1 MREIVIAVLL
11 IGAAFLGG
19 AFVSGPG
26 FRWVQACALQSLGSN
41 DGLEIDAVYLESTSC
56 GETTPKQFEPARLQS
71 DLPLNHITPARAK
84 PVEDRLTRIDAPI
97 ASSTRAFREALLQN
111 CLNSKQATSSALLSA
126 TVHWLVT
133 KSSSGGLVLAGAE
146 FTPPITDPNNGE
158 FQRRVSNSELSRSV
172 QPDSLSILLP
182 SGRSSNEVGQS
193 VLTHDS
199 PRPMLTKSSDASW
212 ALLESRMRAMG
223 VTRFRIEGAPTRHI
237 RCTCLIPVPGQQAIS
252 QWFEAAAGDM
262 SQTTRDVL
270 CHMAL
275 RRATQMSC
283 AAEVFTRNR

>member
-1 MREIVIAVLL
+1 MREIVLAVLL

-26 FRWVQACALQSLGSN
+26 LRWVQACALQSLGSN
-41 DGLEIDAVYLESTSC
+41 DGLEIAAVYLESTSS
-56 GETTPKQFEPARLQS
+56 GETTTQQFEPPRLRS
-71 DLPLNHITPARAK
+71 DLPLKPITPARAK
-84 PVEDRLTRIDAPI
+84 PLEDRLTRIDAPI
-97 ASSTRAFREALLQN
+97 ASSTRTFREALLQN
-111 CLNSKQATSSALLSA
+111 CLNSKKGAPSALLSA
-126 TVHWLVT
+126 TINWLVT

-146 FTPPITDPNNGE
+146 FTPPITDPNNGD
-158 FQRRVSNSELSRSV
+158 FQRRASNSQLSRSV
-172 QPDSLSILLP
+172 QPDSQSIHLP

-193 VLTHDS
+193 VLTYDA
-199 PRPMLTKSSDASW
+199 PRPMLTKPSDASW

-223 VTRFRIEGAPTRHI
+223 VTRFRIEGTPTRHI
-237 RCTCLIPVPGQQAIS
+237 RCTCLIPLPGQQAIS
-252 QWFEAAAGDM
+252 QWFEAAAGDI

-275 RRATQMSC
+275 WRASQMSC